1 MRWNLMKRLRFK
13 EFLFIVPVILL
24 IAVFSLWPVIQSF
37 TYTFFD
43 YRLNDQTKAGL
54 YLNEKFNFDLYDET
68 QMYLKMFL
76 NEDKK
81 SVHDPEMI
89 NEIEQIIIKLD
100 EIEKQFEG
108 REGVQKI
115 SDEEKEAFLA
125 LSKGAKNVISNLT
138 ENYDT
143 PNKDNLPLIV
153 EDIENS
159 IIPSNFI
166 GLEAYKK
173 ALSDHRLQTA
183 LVNTFVFTIV
193 SVLLELILGLAL
205 ALIMNKALIGQ
216 GLIRT
221 TSLIPWAIPTAVAA
235 LMWSYLYDGSSG
247 IVAHLFEMIGL
258 VGDSRDLLLSG
269 SGAMFSTIIADV
281 WKTTPYMALL
291 LLAGLQNIPKSLY
304 EAASIDGANR
314 VQSFF
319 QVTLPLLK
327 PSILVALLFRTL
339 DAFRVFDLIYVLTGG
354 GPGGATETLSIYGY
368 KAMFAQTNFGY
379 GSVIVMIMFVC
390 VALIAIVYV
399 KILGAN
405 LMDKS

>member
-1 MRWNLMKRLRFK
+1 MKRLRFK

-54 YLNEKFNFDLYDET
+54 YLSEQFNFELYDET

-81 SVHDPEMI
+81 LVNDPKMTKDI
-89 NEIEQIIIKLD
+89 DLLITKLD
-100 EIEKQFEG
+100 AVETQFEG

-115 SDEEKEAFLA
+115 NDEEKETFLT
-125 LSKGAKNVISNLT
+125 LSKEAKTVISTLT

-143 PNKDNLPLIV
+143 PNKENLPLIV

-173 ALSDHRLQTA
+173 ALSDNRLQIA

-193 SVLLELILGLAL
+193 SVFLELILGLAL
-205 ALIMNKALIGQ
+205 ALIMNKAIIGQ

-247 IVAHLFEMIGL
+247 IVAYLFEMMGI